1 MARLR
6 NSTRSF
12 TKEIPMGWFKRARI
26 VVLLSALTVLL
37 TSAAA
42 LAAGNP
48 GRTPVPPPPTLTDN
62 FCGDLGLI
70 TVSADADSWKL
81 TMKVF
86 TSRNGTQ
93 VILFTGHQRTI
104 VQGNGKTLSF
114 DSSGPGR
121 ITIYTN
127 GTVTLAGTGHSFYL
141 AAPGTPQAGI
151 FLYSGVTVIDI
162 SDPTNATVS
171 SYRGNKVDVCV

>member
-1 MARLR
+1 
-6 NSTRSF
+6 
-12 TKEIPMGWFKRARI
+12 MGWFRRAPI
-26 VVLLSALTVLL
+26 VVLLAAIAVSV
-37 TSAAA
+37 TSAAV

-48 GRTPVPPPPTLTDN
+48 GRTPVPPPPTVQGN

-70 TVSADADSWKL
+70 TVSADVDSWNA

-86 TSRNGTQ
+86 TSSNGT
-93 VILFTGHQRTI
+93 VVLLFTGHQRTI
-104 VQGNGKTLSF
+104 VQGNGKTLTF

-121 ITIYTN
+121 ITTYPD
-127 GTVTLAGTGHSFYL
+127 GTVTVAGTGHLFYIGP
-141 AAPGTPQAGI
+141 PGTPQAGI

-171 SYRGNKVDVCV
+171 SYHGNKLDVCALLAA

>member
-1 MARLR
+1 
-6 NSTRSF
+6 
-12 TKEIPMGWFKRARI
+12 MGWLRRAPVV
-26 VVLLSALTVLL
+26 VVLAAIAVSM
-37 TSAAA
+37 TSAGV

-48 GRTPVPPPPTLTDN
+48 GPTPVLPPPTLTDN

-104 VQGNGKTLSF
+104 VQGNGKTLTF

-141 AAPGTPQAGI
+141 GAPGTPQAGI
-151 FLYSGVTVIDI
+151 FLYSGVIVLDI

-171 SYRGNKVDVCV
+171 SYRGNKLDVCALLR

>member
-1 MARLR
+1 
-6 NSTRSF
+6 
-12 TKEIPMGWFKRARI
+12 MGWLRRAPI
-26 VVLLSALTVLL
+26 VVVLAAIAVSM
-37 TSAAA
+37 TSAGV

-48 GRTPVPPPPTLTDN
+48 GRTPVPPPPTFQDN

-104 VQGNGKTLSF
+104 VQGNGKTLTF

-141 AAPGTPQAGI
+141 GAPGTPQAGI
-151 FLYSGVTVIDI
+151 FLYSGVTVLDI

-171 SYRGNKVDVCV
+171 RYRGNKLDVCALLR